1 MLGVL
6 ENSRASVAGLE
17 RGRERSAERGGG
29 QTIEGDRL

>member
-6 ENSRASVAGLE
+6 ENSRASVAELE